1 MFCAMEKKDQDPSM
15 VVLFVRH
22 CLLFR
27 SKETL
32 FRFFGVFVWV
42 DLFVLVYA
50 LTRLVSSF

>member
-1 MFCAMEKKDQDPSM
+1 M
-15 VVLFVRH
+15 VSLFVRQ

-27 SKETL
+27 SKDRL

-42 DLFVLVYA
+42 DLVVLLYA

>member
-1 MFCAMEKKDQDPSM
+1 MERKEQDPSM
-15 VVLFVRH
+15 VALFVRH

-27 SKETL
+27 SKERL
-32 FRFFGVFVWV
+32 FRFFGVLVWV